1 MYQTIETKD
10 AVFSK
15 VAELIAAT
23 ADIPAEKITN
33 ESRLQ
38 DLGMDSLDALAM
50 ISDLEEE
57 YNIKISNEEVLKI
70 RTVGQAVESISK
82 ALNNP
87 H

>member
-1 MYQTIETKD
+1 MYQTIETND
-10 AVFSK
+10 AIFNK

-23 ADIPAEKITN
+23 ADISVEKIAN
-33 ESRLQ
+33 ESRFQ

-57 YNIKISNEEVLKI
+57 YNIKVPNQEVLKI
-70 RTVGQAVESISK
+70 RTVGQAVESISR

-87 H
+87 L